1 MYSGSYVESAELEN
15 VVARILFSIGSG
27 TLNSNETY
35 KGKYMNKSNLIGRIE
50 QKDSEMKVAQFKR
63 CPLCKCE
70 DLLKF
75 EVDHFCMK
83 CDWSS
88 ILFDV
93 HSGNFEKRI
102 GMRNRQRTKSRGPRI
117 QDGVIHL
124 EDLRSRKSDLVTLAE
139 STETRNS
146 QNNTFRMTGDL
157 K

>member
-1 MYSGSYVESAELEN
+1 MN
-15 VVARILFSIGSG
+15 
-27 TLNSNETY
+27 
-35 KGKYMNKSNLIGRIE
+35 KGKLIGRIE

-102 GMRNRQRTKSRGPRI
+102 GIMNRRRTKYHGPEI
-117 QDGVIHL
+117 QEGVIHL
-124 EDLRSRKSDLVTLAE
+124 EDLRSQKGDLLAKPE
-139 STETRNS
+139 SKPARNS
-146 QNNTFRMTGDL
+146 QDNFFQKTGDL